1 MWKMHFI
8 QCCLVRGKIVSS
20 FQFFRKKIFGYGIT
34 FQCLTDSF
42 DDGIIGQSC
51 GKSVYRLHG
60 MKFFI
65 VSGSRIIDLWMFHD
79 QSVTFTNH
87 SAT

>member
-1 MWKMHFI
+1 MENAFHTVLPRKGEN
-8 QCCLVRGKIVSS
+8 RK
-20 FQFFRKKIFGYGIT
+20 QFPVLQEENLRVWNYFPVPD
-34 FQCLTDSF
+34 DSF

-60 MKFFI
+60 MEFFI

-79 QSVTFTNH
+79 QSITFTNH